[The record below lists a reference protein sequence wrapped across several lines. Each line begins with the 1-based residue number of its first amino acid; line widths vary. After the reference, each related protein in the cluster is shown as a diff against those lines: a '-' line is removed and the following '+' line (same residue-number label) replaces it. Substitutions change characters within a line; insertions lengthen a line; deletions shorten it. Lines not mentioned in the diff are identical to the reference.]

1 MTKTFDVASCA
12 LVVSSSSTKSNISSE
27 ISSVSDWL
35 VALTSGALTSA
46 AKSTTGS
53 ATDGVAAVANVAAS
67 ACSSNSSSKANDAI
81 SVASS
86 LATATEVAA
95 SEGRLL
101 DALVSDASKLKS
113 ASVVASLVGVTAGS
127 AFKSKSKSNSS
138 AILLSALGAAVGGV
152 IIGSTAVAAFVD
164 GLSGKLKSKS
174 KSLSLIALLLLLTL
188 LADVVVTGSSV
199 TGATISVGDSKT
211 GAATVSAVAGCLLGR
226 SKSKSSKVNS
236 FDCDCA
242 AVVSV
247 VGSVSGGTGVTGA
260 ILVSGTSS
268 AKSKSN
274 SLSAL
279 LLAPLARVAG
289 CAASVTLG
297 MATCEVLLMAGLS
310 LSCLKPG
317 KSKSSPSDSTASAV
331 WVIAVLRAFILC
343 SSSTSIFRLLAW
355 VVRSASL
362 SANTSE

>member
-1 MTKTFDVASCA
+1 M
-12 LVVSSSSTKSNISSE
+12 VVSSSSAKSNISSE

-35 VALTSGALTSA
+35 GALTSIGA
-46 AKSTTGS
+46 LTSTRSTTGS

-67 ACSSNSSSKANDAI
+67 AWSSNSSSKSNDAI

-86 LATATEVAA
+86 LATGTEVAA
-95 SEGRLL
+95 SEVRLL
-101 DALVSDASKLKS
+101 DALVSDASKLKAAS
-113 ASVVASLVGVTAGS
+113 AVTSLIGVTAGS
-127 AFKSKSKSNSS
+127 AFNSKSKSKSS
-138 AILLSALGAAVGGV
+138 AILLSALGAAVGVV
-152 IIGSTAVAAFVD
+152 IIGSTAVAVGVD
-164 GLSGKLKSKS
+164 CVSGKLKSKS
-174 KSLSLIALLLLLTL
+174 KSLSLIASLLTL
-188 LADVVVTGSSV
+188 LAKVVVTGSSV
-199 TGATISVGDSKT
+199 TGATISVGDASAGT
-211 GAATVSAVAGCLLGR
+211 ISAVAGCLLGR
-226 SKSKSSKVNS
+226 SKSRSSKVNS

-247 VGSVSGGTGVTGA
+247 VGSVAGGTGTTGA

-274 SLSAL
+274 SLSAWL
-279 LLAPLARVAG
+279 LTRLARVAG
-289 CAASVTLG
+289 CATSVTLG
-297 MATCEVLLMAGLS
+297 MTTCKVLLMAGLS

-331 WVIAVLRAFILC
+331 WVIAALRAFIDC

>member
-1 MTKTFDVASCA
+1 M
-12 LVVSSSSTKSNISSE
+12 VVSSSSAKSNISSE
-27 ISSVSDWL
+27 ISSESDWL
-35 VALTSGALTSA
+35 GALTS

-53 ATDGVAAVANVAAS
+53 ATDGVAGVANVAAS
-67 ACSSNSSSKANDAI
+67 AWRSNSSSKANDAI

-86 LATATEVAA
+86 LATGTEVAA

-101 DALVSDASKLKS
+101 DALVSDASKLK
-113 ASVVASLVGVTAGS
+113 AGSVVASLVGVTAGS
-127 AFKSKSKSNSS
+127 AFKSKSKSKSS
-138 AILLSALGAAVGGV
+138 AILLSPLGTAVGGV

-174 KSLSLIALLLLLTL
+174 KSKSLSLIALLLLLTL
-188 LADVVVTGSSV
+188 LAEVVVTGSSV

-226 SKSKSSKVNS
+226 SKSKLSKVNS

-331 WVIAVLRAFILC
+331 WVIAALRAVIDC
-343 SSSTSIFRLLAW
+343 PSSTSIFRLLAW
-355 VVRSASL
+355 VVRSASFT
-362 SANTSE
+362 ANTSR